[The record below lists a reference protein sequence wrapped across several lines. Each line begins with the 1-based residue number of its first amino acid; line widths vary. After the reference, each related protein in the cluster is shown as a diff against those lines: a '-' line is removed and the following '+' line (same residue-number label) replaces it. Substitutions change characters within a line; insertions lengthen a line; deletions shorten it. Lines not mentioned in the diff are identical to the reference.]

1 MSTEGGRWS
10 KKQKKCQHSLWTS
23 SSEKI
28 TFFHKSKK
36 KKKKK
41 IYLSSQASNGFLFL
55 LLHGGCF
62 LVEKPEIEKMETV
75 LLPKIFFSSF
85 LFFSLC
91 LFTKDKRVFPL
102 DKEKENQLLCRLSHW
117 CQLQNF
123 SKFPIN

>member
-1 MSTEGGRWS
+1 MFFYQRLSG
-10 KKQKKCQHSLWTS
+10 KKCQQRGVSGRKSKKNVNIVCEPPLVRKSL
-23 SSEKI
+23 
-28 TFFHKSKK
+28 FFHKSKK
-36 KKKKK
+36 KEEKK

-102 DKEKENQLLCRLSHW
+102 DKEKENQLLCRLSH
-117 CQLQNF
+117 
-123 SKFPIN
+123 